1 MAAHR
6 FSPAR
11 SWQRLSGRTR
21 MAFGASAALAAAGV
35 VAARFS
41 TGDRVSVRSAAD
53 ILSTLDADGTL
64 DGLPFMPE
72 MLDWCGKPFRVL
84 RRVEKTCVDGY
95 PMRSFPENDVVIL
108 DGPRCDGGGHDGCK
122 HGCRIFWK
130 EAWLRPV
137 DAGNTTQKVEIGREE
152 LRARLKVKSDEH
164 RYFCQS
170 TELYRATGAF
180 SATEKHYLTARI
192 ALREIRSGDVPVAR
206 ILRLLA
212 FWFGQKLRRATGGDH
227 WLQGDLKRTPTQ
239 SLNLQPGDIV
249 RVKSRDEI
257 AKTLDQRGRNR
268 GMGICSEMLR
278 CCGSRAEVRYRVDR
292 LIDEKTGLMR
302 ELSDTVT
309 LTNILND
316 ESLAEE
322 CLCYGQLG
330 DCPRG
335 EVMYWREIWIERV
348 THDRT

>member
-1 MAAHR
+1 MEAYR

-11 SWQRLSGRTR
+11 SWQRLSNRIRT
-21 MAFGASAALAAAGV
+21 ALGASAALAAAGV
-35 VAARFS
+35 VAAKFS
-41 TGDRVSVRSAAD
+41 TGDRVIVRSAAD

-84 RRVEKTCVDGY
+84 RRVEKTCVAGGY

-108 DGPRCDGGGHDGCK
+108 DGPRCDGNGHDGCK

-130 EAWLRPV
+130 EAWLQPV

-180 SATEKHYLTARI
+180 RASEKYLTARI
-192 ALREIRSGDVPVAR
+192 ALREIRSGDVSAAR
-206 ILRLLA
+206 ILMLLA
-212 FWFGQKLRRATGGDH
+212 RWFRRKLRRATGGDH

-257 AKTLDQRGRNR
+257 AKTLDQRGLNR

-278 CCGSRAEVRYRVDR
+278 CCRSRAEVRYRVDR

-322 CLCYGQLG
+322 CLCYRQLG

-335 EVMYWREIWIERV
+335 EVMYWREIWLERV

>member
-1 MAAHR
+1 MDTRR
-6 FSPAR
+6 FR
-11 SWQRLSGRTR
+11 
-21 MAFGASAALAAAGV
+21 V
-35 VAARFS
+35 
-41 TGDRVSVRSAAD
+41 GDHVSVRSAAD

-84 RRVEKTCVDGY
+84 RRVEKTCVDGH
-95 PMRSFPENDVVIL
+95 PMREFPASDVVIL
-108 DGPRCDGGGHDGCK
+108 DGPRCDGGAHDGCR

-137 DAGNTTQKVEIGREE
+137 DAGNTMQKVDTGREE

-170 TELYRATGAF
+170 TELYRATAAF
-180 SATEKHYLTARI
+180 PTTEKHWTARI
-192 ALREIRSGDVPVAR
+192 MLREIRSGDVSAAR

-212 FWFGQKLRRATGGDH
+212 RWFGQRLRRATGGDR
-227 WLQGDLKRTPTQ
+227 WLHGDLKRTPTQ
-239 SLNLQPGDIV
+239 SLNLQPGDPV

-257 AKTLDQRGRNR
+257 AKTLDQRGLNR
-268 GMGICSEMLR
+268 GLTICSEMLR
-278 CCGSRAEVRYRVDR
+278 CCGRRAQVRCRVDR

-302 ELSDTVT
+302 TLSNTVT

-322 CLCYGQLG
+322 CLCYDQLG

-335 EVMYWREIWIERV
+335 EMMYWREIWLERV
-348 THDRT
+348 NPDGT

>member
-1 MAAHR
+1 MDTRR
-6 FSPAR
+6 FSI
-11 SWQRLSGRTR
+11 
-21 MAFGASAALAAAGV
+21 
-35 VAARFS
+35 
-41 TGDRVSVRSAAD
+41 GDHVSVRSAAD

-72 MLDWCGKPFRVL
+72 MLDWCGKPFRIL
-84 RRVEKTCVDGY
+84 RRVDKTCVDGY
-95 PMRSFPENDVVIL
+95 PMRRFPENDVVIL
-108 DGPRCDGGGHDGCK
+108 DGPRCDGDAHDGCK

-130 EAWLRPV
+130 EAWLRPM
-137 DAGNTTQKVEIGREE
+137 DAGNATQKFEIGLDE

-180 SATEKHYLTARI
+180 PATEKRYLTARI
-192 ALREIRSGDVPVAR
+192 ALREIRSGDVSVAR

-212 FWFGQKLRRATGGDH
+212 LWFGQKLRRATGGDG
-227 WLQGDLKRTPTQ
+227 WLHGDLKRTPTQ
-239 SLNLQPGDIV
+239 SLNLHPGDVV

-257 AKTLDQRGRNR
+257 AKTLDQTGRNR
-268 GMGICSEMLR
+268 GLSICSEMLR
-278 CCGSRAEVRYRVDR
+278 CCGRRAQVRYRVDR

-302 ELSDTVT
+302 ELSNTVT

-335 EVMYWREIWIERV
+335 EVMYWREIWLERV
-348 THDRT
+348 THDGT